1 MQTLFFKETL
11 LLEMDQVKLVQIY
24 AQKLTLLT
32 KKQRVIFDLLSSGM
46 LVKDIAKHLELA
58 EITVK
63 VVKARVMVIIGVTN
77 LQQMAVISKCAVY
90 PTPSRNLWQYRRCN
104 LLLFISLGL
113 IHIHHITKGSHLDV
127 RVIDQSCI

>member
-1 MQTLFFKETL
+1 MQTLFLKETL

-77 LQQMAVISKCAVY
+77 LQQMAVISKCTSCTY
-90 PTPSRNLWQYRRCN
+90 LKQ
-104 LLLFISLGL
+104 
-113 IHIHHITKGSHLDV
+113 HL
-127 RVIDQSCI
+127 

>member
-77 LQQMAVISKCAVY
+77 LKS
-90 PTPSRNLWQYRRCN
+90 
-104 LLLFISLGL
+104 
-113 IHIHHITKGSHLDV
+113 HHID
-127 RVIDQSCI
+127 

>member
-77 LQQMAVISKCAVY
+77 LQQMAVISKCTSCTY
-90 PTPSRNLWQYRRCN
+90 LKQ
-104 LLLFISLGL
+104 
-113 IHIHHITKGSHLDV
+113 HL
-127 RVIDQSCI
+127 